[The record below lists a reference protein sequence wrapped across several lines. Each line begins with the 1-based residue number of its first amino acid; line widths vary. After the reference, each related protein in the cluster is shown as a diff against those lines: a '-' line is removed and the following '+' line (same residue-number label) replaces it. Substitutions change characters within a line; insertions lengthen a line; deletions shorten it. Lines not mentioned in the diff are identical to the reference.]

1 MLQYKLEK
9 STLIN
14 LFLRLDY
21 LWYLNFKKK
30 KNPFYLVQKH
40 FMDTISTSTQNIQQD
55 SPICGM
61 EEVYLIHI

>member
-30 KNPFYLVQKH
+30 KIPSILSK
-40 FMDTISTSTQNIQQD
+40 STSWIQYQLQLKTF
-55 SPICGM
+55 SK
-61 EEVYLIHI
+61 IHLSVAWKKCI